1 MSVNPFVSYVNP
13 CMGMWVFANMSVC
26 ACVFCHG
33 CERED
38 RGARGEGSVF
48 MTGGGGKERAG
59 ERRGG
64 GKQGRC
70 GGEEGMCVERREEA
84 EKRRAG

>member
-38 RGARGEGSVF
+38 RGAGGEGSVF
-48 MTGGGGKERAG
+48 MTGGVE
-59 ERRGG
+59 ERRG
-64 GKQGRC
+64 QVR
-70 GGEEGMCVERREEA
+70 GEVEESRGEVEERREEA